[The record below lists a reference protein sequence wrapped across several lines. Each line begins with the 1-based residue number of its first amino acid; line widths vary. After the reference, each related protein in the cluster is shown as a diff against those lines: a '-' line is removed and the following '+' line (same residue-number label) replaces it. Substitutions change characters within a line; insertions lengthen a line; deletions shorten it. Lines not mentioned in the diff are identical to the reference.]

1 MSVVK
6 ALAGHTLPA
15 VVVDLDA
22 FDRNVD
28 RHVAA
33 LAGLPLRVA
42 TKSLRVAALIQRV
55 VDRAGGAVRG
65 LLAYSAREAVKLAE
79 RGFSDILVAYPTFD
93 RAELA
98 AVARTEGISLAVD
111 CAAGIDRVAAAGVE
125 AGVSVP
131 VVIDVDMSLEV
142 VGLHLGVRR
151 SPVRTPEEAVAL
163 ARHIAK
169 TEGVRLDGVLAYE
182 AQIAGLADR
191 GPAVRVFKRASMKEV
206 TSRRKAIAE
215 ALRADGHELR
225 LVNGGGVGSLDVTTA
240 ETGVDEVAAG
250 SGFYKPHLFDGYRSP
265 FVRSL
270 EPACFF
276 ALPVVRLSA
285 PGFVTCLGGGY
296 VASGSVGRDKQ
307 PQPFEPAG
315 LRLLDAEMAGEVQTP
330 LAVPGDVALQL
341 GDAVLFR
348 HAKAGEIM
356 ERFARVELFQGDRI
370 VEHVATYRGESW
382 SFF

>member
-1 MSVVK
+1 
-6 ALAGHTLPA
+6 
-15 VVVDLDA
+15 
-22 FDRNVD
+22 
-28 RHVAA
+28 
-33 LAGLPLRVA
+33 
-42 TKSLRVAALIQRV
+42 
-55 VDRAGGAVRG
+55 
-65 LLAYSAREAVKLAE
+65 
-79 RGFSDILVAYPTFD
+79 
-93 RAELA
+93 
-98 AVARTEGISLAVD
+98 ARTEGISLAVD

-206 TSRRKAIAE
+206 TSRRKAIA
-215 ALRADGHELR
+215 DELR

-285 PGFVTCLGGGY
+285 PGFV
-296 VASGSVGRDKQ
+296 
-307 PQPFEPAG
+307 
-315 LRLLDAEMAGEVQTP
+315 
-330 LAVPGDVALQL
+330 
-341 GDAVLFR
+341 
-348 HAKAGEIM
+348 
-356 ERFARVELFQGDRI
+356 
-370 VEHVATYRGESW
+370 
-382 SFF
+382 